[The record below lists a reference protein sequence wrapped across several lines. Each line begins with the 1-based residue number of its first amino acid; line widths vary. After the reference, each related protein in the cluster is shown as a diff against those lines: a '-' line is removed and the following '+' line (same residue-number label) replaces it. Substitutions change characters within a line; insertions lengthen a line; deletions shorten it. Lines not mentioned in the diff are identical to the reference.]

1 MATHTIEP
9 DSRTLHGFFSPD
21 LAPILTIESGDT
33 VRFRTLDADWG
44 LGPLTEFVPP
54 GPPKRRRATTTVA
67 GPMGHALCGPVAIR
81 GATAWLAGPAGLHA
95 PARLS
100 ARPSSHAGLRR
111 SRSRA
116 GSG

>member
-81 GATAWLAGPAGLHA
+81 GAEPGMALAMGVICGSRRSSTRCAESMRYCLAG
-95 PARLS
+95 
-100 ARPSSHAGLRR
+100 
-111 SRSRA
+111 
-116 GSG
+116 GS